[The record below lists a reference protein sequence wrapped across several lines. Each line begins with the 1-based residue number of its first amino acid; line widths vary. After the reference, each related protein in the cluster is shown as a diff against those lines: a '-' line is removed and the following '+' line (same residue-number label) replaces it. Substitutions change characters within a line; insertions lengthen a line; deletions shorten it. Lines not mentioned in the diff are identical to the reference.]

1 MIRRIELINF
11 MSHEHTIIEPSEGLT
26 VLVGPNNCG
35 KSAVVTAL
43 QILAHNGN
51 STYVMRHGAKET
63 KIAVHTDDGHEIVW
77 RRTRSGSPSYTVDG
91 TLFDRLGK
99 GGVPDDVRT
108 ALRLPTVT
116 AGSESNTL
124 EFDLHFGEQKNPV
137 FLIDKPGSQAAQFF
151 ASSSDAEKLVRMQA
165 LHKDRV
171 KTANRRKSE
180 AEAEIASLEET
191 IRILEP
197 AAGIEERVGQAEAL
211 YAEIAEEAQAIRDA
225 DRLAAELDRTNAA
238 VRGATA
244 RRTAL
249 DTLEAPPDLVNTAP
263 LSFLI
268 EETTATSTR
277 LDRARSVAEATGG
290 LEDPP
295 TTEDL
300 APLERL
306 LDRLGRQI
314 DATATAARR
323 ASSVRSLREPPT
335 FADAEAVED
344 LLARLEAED
353 RRVAAARRNAAL
365 LGELIVPPAESE
377 TGPLQTLIDQLS
389 TATRDLATLA
399 RAEAAAANA
408 AEQAAADLRSWA
420 DTNPTCPTCG
430 GPIDPNT
437 LLLSAE
443 AGGHRHG
450 G

>member
-63 KIAVHTDDGHEIVW
+63 KIVVHTDDGHEIVW

-124 EFDLHFGEQKNPV
+124 EFDLHFGEQKSPV

-165 LHKDRV
+165 LHKERV
-171 KTANRRKSE
+171 RTANRRKSE

-191 IRILEP
+191 IRTLEP
-197 AAGIEERVGQAEAL
+197 AARIEERVGQAEAL
-211 YAEIAEEAQAIRDA
+211 YAEIAAEAQAIRDA
-225 DRLAAELDRTNAA
+225 DRLTAELDRTIVAA
-238 VRGATA
+238 RGAAA
-244 RRTAL
+244 RRKAL
-249 DTLEAPPDLVNTAP
+249 DILEAPPDLVDTAP
-263 LSFLI
+263 LAFLI
-268 EETTATSTR
+268 EESAATTRR
-277 LDRARSVAEATGG
+277 LQRARRTAEATGG
-290 LEDPP
+290 LGAPP

-306 LDRLGRQI
+306 IARLERQI

-323 ASSVRSLREPPT
+323 ASSVRSLREPPPL
-335 FADAEAVED
+335 ADAEAVED
-344 LLARLEAED
+344 LLARLEAEG
-353 RRVAAARRNAAL
+353 RRVAAARRHAAL
-365 LGELIVPPAESE
+365 IGEPTEAPAQSD
-377 TGPLQTLIDQLS
+377 TAPLQALIDQLS
-389 TATRDLATLA
+389 AATRNLAEFA
-399 RAEAAAANA
+399 GAEAAATNA
-408 AEQAAADLRSWA
+408 AEAAAVDLRGWA
-420 DTNPTCPTCG
+420 KTNPTCPTCG
-430 GPIDPNT
+430 GPIDPDT

-443 AGGHRHG
+443 AGGHSHG